1 MKDSAKRKFPKEG
14 QVRMYQVLMKLKD
27 QIQLEAAL

>member
-1 MKDSAKRKFPKEG
+1 MKDSAKRKFLKEE
-14 QVRMYQVLMKLKD
+14 QVLMYQVLMKLKD